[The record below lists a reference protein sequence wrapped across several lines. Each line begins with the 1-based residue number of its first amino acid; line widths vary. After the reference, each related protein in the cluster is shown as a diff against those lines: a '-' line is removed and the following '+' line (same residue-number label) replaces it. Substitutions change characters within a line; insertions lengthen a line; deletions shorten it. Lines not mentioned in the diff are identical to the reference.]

1 MSAALIAQLAIAA
14 LPYVTAGVEDLIK
27 FIEAQRGAAQAAGE
41 WTDEIEA
48 SFRAAVFAKTNDP
61 AYAPDKTA

>member
-14 LPYVTAGVEDLIK
+14 LPYVTAGIEDLIK
-27 FIEAQRGAAQAAGE
+27 FIQAQRGAAKEAGE
-41 WTDEIEA
+41 WTDDQET

-61 AYAPDKTA
+61 AYAPDKAA